1 LKQEPQVRMLQ
12 ASQPQAPRQSGA
24 SPSHPQVR
32 QVAQLQE
39 RLQGQSQERAPQHRA
54 ERQPP
59 E

>member
-1 LKQEPQVRMLQ
+1 MLQ

-24 SPSHPQVR
+24 SPSRPQVR

-39 RLQGQSQERAPQHRA
+39 RLQGQSRERAPQHRA